1 MGKLVQL
8 KWPQRPT
15 RSKSAVELRD
25 EELGKLLLFTG
36 IRYSRRPNDDEGR
49 LPPTQGNG
57 PLKKATRE

>member
-15 RSKSAVELRD
+15 RNKLASEVRAED
-25 EELGKLLLFTG
+25 LGQLLLFTG
-36 IRYSRRPNDDEGR
+36 IRYSRRPSDDGGR

-57 PLKKATRE
+57 ALKKATRE